1 LRGRRPIQNLKSYF
15 QIYSSLAIT
24 SLSLD
29 SENPV
34 IGDGLKGN
42 VVVVKRNRSNLW

>member
-1 LRGRRPIQNLKSYF
+1 MAKSNAEPKELF
-15 QIYSSLAIT
+15 QIYSCLAIT

-34 IGDGLKGN
+34 MGDGLKGN
-42 VVVVKRNRSNLW
+42 VMVVKRNRSNIW